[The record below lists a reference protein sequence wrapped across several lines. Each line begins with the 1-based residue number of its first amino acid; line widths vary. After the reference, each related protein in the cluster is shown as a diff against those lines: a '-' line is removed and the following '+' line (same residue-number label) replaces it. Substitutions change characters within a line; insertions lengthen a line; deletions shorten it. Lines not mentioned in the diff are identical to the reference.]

1 MSKAAVIGGLFAVV
15 ILAVIIFLSMEF
27 DRYTC
32 EVCVAF
38 KGRFQCRTASG
49 ADRQTAVLSAH
60 DNACAFLISS
70 KTDGFLCSQTQPT
83 KVVCAEP

>member
-15 ILAVIIFLSMEF
+15 FLASIIFLSMGF

-32 EVCVAF
+32 DVCVAF
-38 KGRFQCRTASG
+38 NDRSQCRSASG
-49 ADRQTAVLSAH
+49 ADRQTAIQSAH

-83 KVVCAEP
+83 KVVCTEP